1 MDTREVL
8 RSFGAPI
15 RDRAAPVHFAGRRD
29 ELDHILVNARHPA
42 AGNTMVVQGA
52 PGAGKTSLLRE
63 AAKRFR
69 EAGGQALLYD
79 APWSKDGEDD
89 VIRDIAVAAL
99 GLDPGVFSTTERSAK
114 TAKGA
119 IVGVGGSVTKTVQTP
134 PVELTR
140 WTAFVRRYREVARDS
155 RNVLVLVDESQ
166 NLDDDAGEL
175 IHALHT
181 QSDFPFTL
189 VCGGLSDTKDKLRD
203 IGVARL
209 GGDAILRIGALT
221 HEEARDSVLHTLHWT
236 LDRCTQPPV
245 RHDEDHVEQWT
256 NELADA
262 SLGWPQHVASYLSGT
277 WRALAG
283 AERLDL
289 GDAGNLKAALDRGAA
304 MCRDYYEGRIDAS
317 QTDPAVILAAH
328 GALAAGGDAF
338 VRVCAAI
345 EEAVDRLPAARRAL
359 HHRSHP
365 DGTLECYAKMLKAGV
380 IEERDGERLG
390 VPIPSMTKHLEDVVA
405 RRQTGKSE

>member
-1 MDTREVL
+1 M
-8 RSFGAPI
+8 
-15 RDRAAPVHFAGRRD
+15 
-29 ELDHILVNARHPA
+29 
-42 AGNTMVVQGA
+42 
-52 PGAGKTSLLRE
+52 
-63 AAKRFR
+63 
-69 EAGGQALLYD
+69 
-79 APWSKDGEDD
+79 
-89 VIRDIAVAAL
+89 IRDIAVAAL
-99 GLDPGVFSTTERSAK
+99 DIDPGVFSTTEQSAK
-114 TAKGA
+114 TAKGSIA
-119 IVGVGGSVTKTVQTP
+119 GGGGSVTKTVQTP

-140 WTAFVRRYREVARDS
+140 WTAFV
-155 RNVLVLVDESQ
+155 
-166 NLDDDAGEL
+166 
-175 IHALHT
+175 
-181 QSDFPFTL
+181 
-189 VCGGLSDTKDKLRD
+189 
-203 IGVARL
+203 GVARL

-289 GDAGNLKAALDRGAA
+289 GDVRNLEAALDRGAA
-304 MCRDYYEGRIDAS
+304 LCRDYYEGRIDAS

-328 GALAAGGDAF
+328 GALSASGDAF
-338 VRVCAAI
+338 VRVCAVI
-345 EEAVDRLPAARRAL
+345 EEAVDRLPSARRAL

-390 VPIPSMTKHLEDVVA
+390 VPIPSMTKYLEDVVA
-405 RRQTGKSE
+405 RRQEAES

>member
-8 RSFGAPI
+8 RSLGAPI

-63 AAKRFR
+63 AATRFR

-99 GLDPGVFSTTERSAK
+99 DLDPGVFATTEQSAK
-114 TAKGA
+114 TANGSVA
-119 IVGVGGSVTKTVQTP
+119 GVSGSVTKTVRTP
-134 PVELTR
+134 PLELTR
-140 WTAFVRRYREVARDS
+140 WTAFVRRYRDMATAS
-155 RNVLVLVDESQ
+155 RSVLVLVDESQ

-189 VCGGLSDTKDKLRD
+189 VCGGLSDTKDRLRD
-203 IGVARL
+203 IGVSRL
-209 GGDAILRIGALT
+209 GGDAILRVGALT
-221 HEEARDSVLHTLHWT
+221 YDEARDSVRETLHWT

-245 RHDEDHVEQWT
+245 RHGADHLERWT
-256 NELADA
+256 NELAEA
-262 SLGWPQHVASYLSGT
+262 SLGWPQHVASYLSGA
-277 WRALAG
+277 WRALAS

-289 GDAGNLKAALDRGAA
+289 DDKRNLGAALDRGRAL
-304 MCRDYYEGRIDAS
+304 CRDYYQGRIEAS

-328 GALAAGGDAF
+328 SALSAGGDAF

-345 EEAVDRLPAARRAL
+345 EATVDRLPAARQAL
-359 HHRSHP
+359 HQRNHP
-365 DGTLECYAKMLKAGV
+365 DGTLECYTKMLKAGV

-390 VPIPSMTKHLEDVVA
+390 IPIPSMTEHLEDVVA
-405 RRQTGKSE
+405 RR